1 MRDIRDDL
9 QERANSTLEE
19 IRTLNAECEKIIEQL
34 QKERDAKVAKATMK
48 LEMLSK
54 LIQFENEGVSKVS
67 VTPPSSLPPRA
78 VPVPNENV
86 TPTPLA
92 QAIGQR
98 KVS

>member
-34 QKERDAKVAKATMK
+34 QKERDAKVAKTTMK

-78 VPVPNENV
+78 VPVPYENV
-86 TPTPLA
+86 TPTPWPN
-92 QAIGQR
+92 IGQR